1 MFKSFKNWLFRDV
14 NNRNETSQGAITL
27 RICSL
32 VLITYLI
39 ILTGIMLYAN
49 NASLLLFN
57 IIFIFVYIYLLWLT
71 YCDMTKGSLLWFNLA
86 TIGFVCFDV
95 VYMGWN
101 SGIQHFL
108 FMLILLN
115 LIFIYMSQKAQFV
128 VTILL
133 CIIRLMLYYYCK
145 FNAAVVD
152 MSAVVDQIIQVVT
165 TIYVFLLLYI
175 CGVMLCQDSQKME
188 RKLTEYNNELQQIAN
203 TDTLTKLWNRHYLMK
218 YIAAK
223 IKNPYGFMS
232 IAIGDID
239 FFKKVNDTYGHE
251 CGDEVLKTLARVF
264 VENMDGKGVVARWGG
279 EEFIFVYE
287 NANGDEAKQ
296 KLAQLQDAVKKTVI
310 AYNGLEIKVTMTFGV
325 VEFDNGISLD
335 ENICIAD
342 ERLYLG
348 KKEGRDRI
356 IY

>member
-1 MFKSFKNWLFRDV
+1 MLKAFKEWIFRDV
-14 NNRNETSQGAITL
+14 TNRNESSQGAITL

-32 VLITYLI
+32 VLIAYLI
-39 ILTGIMLYAN
+39 FLTGTMLFTN
-49 NASLLLFN
+49 NPSMILLNLMFMA
-57 IIFIFVYIYLLWLT
+57 VYGYLLWLT
-71 YCDMTKGSLLWFNLA
+71 FCDMTKGALLWFNLA

-95 VYMGWN
+95 MYMGWN

-115 LIFIYMSQKAQFV
+115 LIFIYMSHSVQFV
-128 VTILL
+128 VTIIL
-133 CIIRLMLYYYCK
+133 CVIRLCLYYYCK
-145 FNAAVVD
+145 FYPAKVE
-152 MSAVVDQIIQVVT
+152 MSDLVDQGIQIIT
-165 TIYVFLLLYI
+165 TMYVFLLLFI
-175 CGVMLCQDSQKME
+175 CGVMLCRDSQKME
-188 RKLTEYNNELQQIAN
+188 RKLTEYNNELEQIAN
-203 TDTLTKLWNRHYLMK
+203 TDTLTKLWNRHHLMR
-218 YIAAK
+218 YIAGK
-223 IKNPYGFMS
+223 INNPYEFMS

-251 CGDEVLKTLARVF
+251 CGDEVLRTLAGVF
-264 VENMDGKGVVARWGG
+264 VESMEGKGVVARWGG

-296 KLAQLQDAVKKTVI
+296 KLAELQDAVKKTVI
-310 AYNGLEIKVTMTFGV
+310 PYNDLEIKVTMTFGL
-325 VEFDNGISLD
+325 VEYDHALNLD

-342 ERLYLG
+342 QRLYQG